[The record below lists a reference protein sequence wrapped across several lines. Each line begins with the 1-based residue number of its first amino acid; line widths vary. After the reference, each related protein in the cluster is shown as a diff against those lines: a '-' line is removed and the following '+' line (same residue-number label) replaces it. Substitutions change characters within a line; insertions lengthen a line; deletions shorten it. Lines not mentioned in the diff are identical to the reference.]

1 MDDFDFLFLY
11 LFSIVSIMKIYCF
24 VEKRSRQEQLHFV
37 EKLIFFS
44 CERCKRCKVL
54 EKSNLEYRHILQLL
68 ANRSHSR
75 SKEKGTG
82 VGLLKRKKL
91 QTRVQSPEKMLFLIA
106 EGIICIKLFLI
117 PVEPQE
123 TLRKFNR
130 REVWDQIIAVSAKL
144 KGFLI

>member
-1 MDDFDFLFLY
+1 
-11 LFSIVSIMKIYCF
+11 
-24 VEKRSRQEQLHFV
+24 
-37 EKLIFFS
+37 
-44 CERCKRCKVL
+44 
-54 EKSNLEYRHILQLL
+54 
-68 ANRSHSR
+68 
-75 SKEKGTG
+75 
-82 VGLLKRKKL
+82 
-91 QTRVQSPEKMLFLIA
+91 MLFLIA